1 VRLLLLLPLL
11 LCATVARALDTTV
24 LESLP
29 VQEGGRKKPYLVFAQ
44 ESLLSISGRKSVE
57 IDGRK
62 RGAMEVVTDIW
73 MQPEGWDDRPL
84 IRIDH
89 LTLKEAAGLDK
100 ERKLF
105 SHAELAGN
113 PAFVALLRKAQAA
126 KGAAKDGRLAG
137 IDKQVEEVGLRL
149 ADFEQLRNGELFRV
163 VANPESPN
171 APWFTLRPDDPT
183 FAAAREAWI
192 SGNETAW
199 KDASSALVAALATQA
214 PEHQPPAWKLDLE
227 RIYQKSHPFAWAW
240 KLYLAAGIVLAVTSL
255 RGRERGYVV
264 GWILAG
270 AGFALQVFGF
280 VCRIVIAGRPPV
292 SNMYESVIW
301 VAFGAVAFA
310 LVFEAIYRGRLFL
323 VAATWV
329 AVVPLMLADFQP
341 LALDQ
346 SIQPLVPVLQ
356 SNFWLAT
363 HVLIITLGYAAFL
376 LALAVAHIALG
387 KVILGGKPSAAI
399 YNYIYR
405 ALQIGVLLLAVGT
418 ILGAVWANYS
428 WGRFWDWD
436 PKETW
441 ALIALL
447 AYLFLLHGRIA
458 GLWGGFGLAVGSVL
472 GFLTVVMAWY
482 GVNFVLGV
490 GLHSYGFGAGGFEYA
505 LGYIAI
511 ELVFTAIAVVR
522 YRAQKASSKVVPARE
537 RQAAG

>member
-1 VRLLLLLPLL
+1 MRILLLLPILVF
-11 LCATVARALDTTV
+11 ATVARALDTTA
-24 LESLP
+24 LESIP

-44 ESLLSISGRKSVE
+44 ESLLSLSGRTSVE
-57 IDGRK
+57 IDGQK
-62 RGAMEVVTDIW
+62 RGALEVITGIW
-73 MQPEGWDDRPL
+73 MQPEGWNEKPL

-89 LTLKEAAGLDK
+89 LDLKDAAGLEK

-113 PAFVALLRKAQAA
+113 PAFVALLQKAQSA
-126 KGAAKDGRLAG
+126 KRAAKDGKLTG

-163 VANPESPN
+163 VANPESPS

-183 FAAAREAWI
+183 FAAAREAWAAGDE
-192 SGNETAW
+192 SAWNEAATAL
-199 KDASSALVAALATQA
+199 AAALATQA
-214 PEHQPPAWKLDLE
+214 PQHQPAAWKLDLE
-227 RIYQKSHPFAWAW
+227 RIYQKMHPFRLAWIF
-240 KLYLAAGIVLAVTSL
+240 YLAAGIVLAVTSL
-255 RGRERGYVV
+255 RGRERGYAV
-264 GWILAG
+264 GWALAG
-270 AGFALQVFGF
+270 AGFVFQVFGF

-363 HVLIITLGYAAFL
+363 HVLVITLSYAAFL

-387 KVILGGKPSAAI
+387 KVILGRKPSAAI

-405 ALQIGVLLLAVGT
+405 TLQVGVLLLAVGT

-458 GLWGGFGLAVGSVL
+458 GIWGGFGLAVGSVL
-472 GFLTVVMAWY
+472 GFLTIVMAWY

-505 LGYIAI
+505 MAYVVV
-511 ELVFTAIAVVR
+511 ELVFTAVAVVR
-522 YRAQKASSKVVPARE
+522 HRAQKGSSGVVPAGE